1 MKNLFKS
8 LPLNFKYVNL
18 KILLFVFWLV
28 LVLFDSTAKGD
39 FEIFVEA
46 SKDLFNLKNIYTAF
60 YNNYFHYYYSV
71 LFAVIIYPLTFL
83 NFYFVKLIWMI
94 CNYIF
99 TYRILKNGALFL
111 NLKDE
116 NNKAKFTVLFVSF
129 LLVFALW
136 HRNIALAQVTIFV
149 LFLMLESFTLILK
162 NHVLLPALLLAF
174 GIDFKIMPIVCL
186 PYLLYRGYNKV
197 VFTSLI
203 FLLTSLFLPSV
214 FIGIDFNLFLLH
226 ERWNLINPSN
236 TEHVLD
242 VAERSFHSI
251 TTFLSVLLVEN
262 TNEVYALKHKRN
274 LLDISQEEL
283 RYVILFARLFFVLL
297 SFVFLRARIFK
308 SPSKK
313 IDWWYEW
320 SYIFIAIPLIFPH
333 QQHYAF
339 YMVFPAILY
348 LVNFG
353 RINYFTGRNLSK
365 SRERYM
371 YLVGMFLI
379 FLLLN
384 SHFLLGAF
392 REYYDH
398 YKTLTHGVFL
408 VIVILALC
416 PPDKIKY
423 AVEN

>member
-8 LPLNFKYVNL
+8 LWVNFENGKL
-18 KILLFVFWLV
+18 KIPLFVFWLI
-28 LVLFDSTAKGD
+28 LVLFDSNAKGD
-39 FEIFVEA
+39 FEIFIEA
-46 SKDLFNLKNIYTAF
+46 SKDLFDSKNIYTAF
-60 YNNYFHYYYSV
+60 YNQYFHYYYSV

-83 NFYFVKLIWMI
+83 PFYCVKVIWMV
-94 CNYIF
+94 CNYNF

-111 NLKDE
+111 SLKDE
-116 NNKAKFTVLFVSF
+116 SNKIKFTVLFVSF

-186 PYLLYRGYNKV
+186 PYLLHRGYHKV

-203 FLLTSLFLPSV
+203 LLLVVLLLPSI
-214 FIGIDFNLFLLH
+214 FIGLDFNLFLLH
-226 ERWNLINPSN
+226 ERWNLVNPNN

-262 TNEVYALKHKRN
+262 TNEVYALKLKRN
-274 LLDISQEEL
+274 LMDISQEEL
-283 RYVILFARLFFVLL
+283 RSVILFVRLLFVLL
-297 SFVFLRARIFK
+297 SFVFLRAKIFK
-308 SPSKK
+308 IPPTKL
-313 IDWWYEW
+313 DWWYEW
-320 SYIFIAIPLIFPH
+320 SYIFIVIPLIFPH

-339 YMVFPAILY
+339 YMVLPAILY

-353 RINYFTGRNLSK
+353 RINYFKEKVTLK
-365 SRERYM
+365 HREKYI
-371 YLVGMFLI
+371 YLAGMFLV

-384 SHFLLGAF
+384 SHFLLGAL

-398 YKTLTHGVFL
+398 YKTLTYGVFL
-408 VIVILALC
+408 VITILALC
-416 PPDKIKY
+416 PPSKIKC
-423 AVEN
+423 AFEN

>member
-8 LPLNFKYVNL
+8 LSVDYENGKL
-18 KILLFVFWLV
+18 KIPLFVFWLL
-28 LVLFDSTAKGD
+28 LVLFDSNAKGD
-39 FEIFVEA
+39 FEIFIEA
-46 SKDLFNLKNIYTAF
+46 SKDLFGSKNIYTTF
-60 YNNYFHYYYSV
+60 YNQYFHYYYSV

-83 NFYFVKLIWMI
+83 PFYFVKVIWMV

-99 TYRILKNGALFL
+99 TYRILKNGTYFL

-116 NNKAKFTVLFVSF
+116 NSKTKFTVLSISF

-149 LFLMLESFTLILK
+149 LFIMIESFCLILK
-162 NHVLLPALLLAF
+162 NHVILPSLLLAF
-174 GIDFKIMPIVCL
+174 GIDFKIMPIICL

-203 FLLTSLFLPSV
+203 FLLVALLLPSLF
-214 FIGIDFNLFLLH
+214 IGVDYNVFLLH
-226 ERWNLINPSN
+226 ERWNLINPNN

-262 TNEVYALKHKRN
+262 TNEVYALNLKRN
-274 LLDISQEEL
+274 ILNISQEEL
-283 RYVILFARLFFVLL
+283 RNVILFVRLFFVLL

-308 SPSKK
+308 TPSSK

-320 SYIFIAIPLIFPH
+320 SYLFIVIPLIFPH

-339 YMVFPAILY
+339 YMLFPAILY

-353 RINYFTGRNLSK
+353 RINY
-365 SRERYM
+365 
-371 YLVGMFLI
+371 LVGMLVV

-384 SHFLLGAF
+384 SHFLLGAL

-398 YKTLTHGVFL
+398 YKTLTYGVFL
-408 VIVILALC
+408 VIIILALC
-416 PPDKIKY
+416 PPSKIKY
-423 AVEN
+423 ALEN

>member
-8 LPLNFKYVNL
+8 LSLNFEYGKL
-18 KILLFVFWLV
+18 KILLFIFWLV

-39 FEIFVEA
+39 FEIFIQA
-46 SKDLFNLKNIYTAF
+46 SKDLFDSKNIYTAF

-83 NFYFVKLIWMI
+83 NFYFVKVIWMI

-186 PYLLYRGYNKV
+186 PYFLYRGYNKV

-203 FLLTSLFLPSV
+203 FLLTLLLLPSV
-214 FIGIDFNLFLLH
+214 FIGIDFNLFLLN

-236 TEHVLD
+236 TEHILD

-262 TNEVYALKHKRN
+262 THEVYALKYKRN

-283 RYVILFARLFFVLL
+283 RYVILFTRLFFVLL

-353 RINYFTGRNLSK
+353 RINYFNDKNPSK

-371 YLVGMFLI
+371 YFVGMSLI

-384 SHFLLGAF
+384 SHFLLGTF

-398 YKTLTHGVFL
+398 YKTLTYGVFL

-416 PPDKIKY
+416 PPSKIKY

>member
-18 KILLFVFWLV
+18 KILLFVFWLI

-46 SKDLFNLKNIYTAF
+46 SKDLFNLKNIYTTF
-60 YNNYFHYYYSV
+60 YNHYFHYYYSV
-71 LFAVIIYPLTFL
+71 LFAVIIYPFTFL
-83 NFYFVKLIWMI
+83 NFYFVKVIWMI

-111 NLKDE
+111 NLRDE
-116 NNKAKFTVLFVSF
+116 DNKAKFIVLFVSF

-203 FLLTSLFLPSV
+203 FLLTSLLLPSV